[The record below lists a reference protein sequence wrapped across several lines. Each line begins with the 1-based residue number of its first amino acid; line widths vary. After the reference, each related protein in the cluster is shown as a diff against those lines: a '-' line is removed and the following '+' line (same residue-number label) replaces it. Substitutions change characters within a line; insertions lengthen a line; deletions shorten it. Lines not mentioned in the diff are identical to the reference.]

1 MSFIKT
7 SHRIVIML
15 LLLVMTACA
24 SFEKTKQTT
33 DTPIGVNTEIQH
45 RFERALNHQKQG
57 EYDQAKVIYQSIV
70 SQEPLYISPVLNLG
84 IIAINQARFDEAK
97 NFFEAVIE
105 SDKTHPVALN
115 YLGFIAREAGDFD
128 LSETYYRQIIVV
140 DPNDLNAIRNLG
152 ILLDL
157 YRGRLED
164 ALALY
169 EQYQGL
175 LAEPDPKIKD
185 WIFDTKNRLKAK

>member
-57 EYDQAKVIYQSIV
+57 EYDQAKILYQSII
-70 SQEPLYISPVLNLG
+70 SQEQSYISPVINLG
-84 IIAINQARFDEAK
+84 VIAIKQAQFEEAK
-97 NFFEAVIE
+97 SYF
-105 SDKTHPVALN
+105 KTLIGVNKVHPLALN
-115 YLGFIAREAGDFD
+115 YLGLIAREAGDFD
-128 LSETYYRQIIVV
+128 QAEAYYRQILEV